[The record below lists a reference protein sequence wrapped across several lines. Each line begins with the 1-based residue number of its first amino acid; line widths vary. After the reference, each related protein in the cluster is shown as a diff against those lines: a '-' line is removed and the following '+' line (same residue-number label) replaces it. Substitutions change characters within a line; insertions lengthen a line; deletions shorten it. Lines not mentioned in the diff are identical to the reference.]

1 MITNVK
7 NRFIK
12 IYLTFKNPSKSF
24 EDSDKSFI
32 EHLRKYFEKQLHF
45 AECGE

>member
-12 IYLTFKNPSKSF
+12 IYLTFKKPSKSF

-32 EHLRKYFEKQLHF
+32 EHLCKYFEKQLHF